1 MFAFFIS
8 LHLLILYVNPEMDL
22 VFTYFW
28 FELLIMIEEYL
39 LYLLQK
45 TAVSKNIVYH
55 LRTLKK
61 Q

>member
-1 MFAFFIS
+1 MFTFFIS

-45 TAVSKNIVYH
+45 TAISKNIVYN